1 MVESL
6 LFGGEGGMLSAANT
20 RRTRN
25 PGRGGKWRE
34 ERAGDGRGGE
44 ELEGGR
50 GTEEQQQSLNATQRR
65 SYMAPTPPSLSFH
78 ATTMPPS

>member
-1 MVESL
+1 
-6 LFGGEGGMLSAANT
+6 MLSAANT

-50 GTEEQQQSLNATQRR
+50 GTEEQQQSLNATQRN
-65 SYMAPTPPSLSFH
+65 
-78 ATTMPPS
+78 ATTVLHGPHPFPLPLLSCHHHPTIMTHPR